1 MHRIINTKNVVQ
13 LFLKSSF
20 LGVNLYNQICI
31 MKKRRHLN
39 SCSGVLPFQLYSLVW
54 IHRSALHL
62 HINIYYYKYTY
73 TSIQVQ
79 VQVQVH
85 CAGTGTWIHRK
96 NSQTSSGQFFNGFC
110 TIILLNLS
118 NSKTN
123 YSHEICVNS
132 FKYYS
137 IIIQLKN

>member
-1 MHRIINTKNVVQ
+1 MHRIINISKQTLKM

-20 LGVNLYNQICI
+20 LGVNLYNLIFI

-39 SCSGVLPFQLYSLVW
+39 SFSGVLPFRLYSLVW

-79 VQVQVH
+79 VQVQVQIKVQVH

-96 NSQTSSGQFFNGFC
+96 NS
-110 TIILLNLS
+110 
-118 NSKTN
+118 
-123 YSHEICVNS
+123 
-132 FKYYS
+132 
-137 IIIQLKN
+137 